1 MNADFPAH
9 LDIDLDADDPQITAE
24 SFKAAFRGHPGG
36 VSVITADAGDGPV
49 ALTATSVASVNADPP
64 LLMFSVTTA
73 SSATPTIVRAKT
85 VVVHLLDTLDLEL
98 AQTGATKGIDRF
110 ANTGAWTQLDTG
122 ETVFHGVRAWLRCQV
137 IDTIDADGS
146 TVIAAR
152 VLQVGINRD
161 VNADE
166 DTDGLVY
173 VNRRWHRL
181 SEQSV
186 IDAPTTLPP
195 AQTA

>member
-1 MNADFPAH
+1 MTPDFPDK
-9 LDIDLDADDPQITAE
+9 LPVDLPHVDAAVTAE
-24 SFKAAFRGHPGG
+24 LFKAAFRGHPGG
-36 VSVITADAGDGPV
+36 VAVITADAGEGPV

-73 SSATPTIVRAKT
+73 SSATKVIVRADT
-85 VVVHLLDTLDLEL
+85 VVVHLLDVDDLAL

-110 ANTGAWTQLDTG
+110 ADRDSWTRLSTG
-122 ETVFHGVRAWLRCQV
+122 ETVFHTARAWLRCQV

-152 VLQVGINRD
+152 VLQAGMNRD
-161 VNADE
+161 VTAGDE
-166 DTDGLVY
+166 TDALAY

-181 SEQSV
+181 GAESV
-186 IDAPTTLPP
+186 IDAPTTRP
-195 AQTA
+195 AG

>member
-1 MNADFPAH
+1 MTPDFPDK
-9 LDIDLDADDPQITAE
+9 LPVDLPHVDAAVTAE
-24 SFKAAFRGHPGG
+24 LFKAAFRGHPGG
-36 VSVITADAGDGPV
+36 VAVITADAGEGPV

-73 SSATPTIVRAKT
+73 SSATKVIVRADT
-85 VVVHLLDTLDLEL
+85 VVVHLLDVDDLAL

-110 ANTGAWTQLDTG
+110 ADRDGWTRLSTG
-122 ETVFHGVRAWLRCQV
+122 ETVFHTARAWLRCQV

-152 VLQVGINRD
+152 VLQAGMNRD
-161 VNADE
+161 VTAGDE
-166 DTDGLVY
+166 TDALAY

-181 SEQSV
+181 GAESV
-186 IDAPTTLPP
+186 IDAPTTRP
-195 AQTA
+195 AG